1 MLCFC
6 IEMSKELVKLVNL
19 WDRYSEN
26 DPELDIRGFCLKYLS
41 EMGESAA
48 QQVQPGFTVD
58 GRLINLVNRLNRF
71 AGMYSKKAL
80 LHSELN
86 NLEDW
91 GYLISLNFM
100 DSPKKSELIAEL
112 LSEFPSGIEVI
123 KRLVN
128 SGLAEEFDD
137 PTDKRSKRIK
147 ITQKGQRVLFETMH
161 YMKDI
166 ATLAFGPLTEAE
178 KQLLMLLLQKLDK
191 FHLDNYKE
199 TRPSDYHGAVQAL
212 KQSLGKSAEKG

>member
-1 MLCFC
+1 
-6 IEMSKELVKLVNL
+6 MSKELVKLVNL
-19 WDRYSEN
+19 WDKYSED
-26 DPELDIRGFCLKYLS
+26 DPGLDIEGFCLKYLA
-41 EMGESAA
+41 GKGASAA
-48 QQVQPGFTVD
+48 RQIQPGFTVD

-80 LHSELN
+80 VHSELN

-100 DSPKKSELIAEL
+100 GSPKKSELIAEL

-128 SGLAEEFDD
+128 GGLAEEFDD
-137 PTDKRSKRIK
+137 PTDKRSKRIR

-178 KQLLMLLLQKLDK
+178 KQLLMLLLQKLDR
-191 FHLDNYKE
+191 FHLDKYKE
-199 TRPSDYHGAVQAL
+199 TRPSDYHGAVHIL
-212 KQSLGKSAEKG
+212 KQSLGKSVEEG